1 MFVNQCKLVYINMSR
16 EACPPE
22 VFLWKPIAAV
32 FEQYRKHA
40 SRALGIK
47 KKLLMV
53 YSDNVI
59 NYGLIE
65 AFRAKMA

>member
-1 MFVNQCKLVYINMSR
+1 MSR

-22 VFLWKPIAAV
+22 VLLWNPIAAV

-40 SRALGIK
+40 RRALGIK
-47 KKLLMV
+47 KLLV
-53 YSDNVI
+53 AYPDNVI

-65 AFRAKMA
+65 AFRAKTA